1 MTPRRT
7 GKPTVRRLMLR
18 LSVLVGLTAVW
29 ILLWGSLSAA
39 NVLSGLAVAL
49 LITVALPLPPVP
61 VQGKV
66 HPLSL
71 LNLIVRVA
79 IYLVMSSFQIAWLAI
94 RPGPPPLS
102 AVLRAKL
109 TVKSDLVLALAVNI
123 YNLIPGSIV
132 LEIDQVRRLIY
143 CHVINVGSEKAV
155 KQFYHQVEVV
165 ERLLIAAFERDD
177 EWKPAS
183 REELEADPESTEEAP
198 R

>member
-1 MTPRRT
+1 
-7 GKPTVRRLMLR
+7 MLR
-18 LSVLVGLTAVW
+18 LSVLAGLTAVW
-29 ILLWGSLSAA
+29 ILLWGSFSAA
-39 NVLSGLAVAL
+39 NVLSGLVVAL

-71 LNLIVRVA
+71 LNLITRVA
-79 IYLVMSSFQIAWLAI
+79 LYLVMSSFQIAWLAI
-94 RPGPPPLS
+94 RPGPAPLS

-183 REELEADPESTEEAP
+183 REELEESPESTEEAP

>member
-1 MTPRRT
+1 
-7 GKPTVRRLMLR
+7 MLR
-18 LSVLVGLTAVW
+18 LWVLISLTAVW
-29 ILLWGSLSAA
+29 ILLWGDVSAA
-39 NVLSGLAVAL
+39 NLLSGLAVAL

-66 HPLSL
+66 HVLSL

-132 LEIDQVRRLIY
+132 LEIDQVRRLLY
-143 CHVINVGSEKAV
+143 AHVINVGSDKAV
-155 KQFYHQVEVV
+155 KQFYHQVTVI

-177 EWKPAS
+177 EWRPAS
-183 REELEADPESTEEAP
+183 QEELAADPESTEEAP

>member
-1 MTPRRT
+1 
-7 GKPTVRRLMLR
+7 MLR
-18 LSVLVGLTAVW
+18 LWVLISLTAVW
-29 ILLWGSLSAA
+29 ILLWGDVSAA
-39 NVLSGLAVAL
+39 NLLSGLAVAL

-66 HPLSL
+66 HVLSL

-132 LEIDQVRRLIY
+132 LEIDQVRRLLY
-143 CHVINVGSEKAV
+143 AHVINVGSDKAV
-155 KQFYHQVEVV
+155 KQFYHQVAVI

-177 EWKPAS
+177 EWRPAS
-183 REELEADPESTEEAP
+183 QEELAEDPESTEEAP
-198 R
+198 

>member
-1 MTPRRT
+1 MRW
-7 GKPTVRRLMLR
+7 VMLR
-18 LSVLVGLTAVW
+18 LSVLAGLTAVW
-29 ILLWGSLSAA
+29 ILLWGNISAA

-71 LNLIVRVA
+71 LNLIIRVA

-143 CHVINVGSEKAV
+143 CHVINVGSDKAV

-165 ERLLIAAFERDD
+165 ERLLIAAFERDE